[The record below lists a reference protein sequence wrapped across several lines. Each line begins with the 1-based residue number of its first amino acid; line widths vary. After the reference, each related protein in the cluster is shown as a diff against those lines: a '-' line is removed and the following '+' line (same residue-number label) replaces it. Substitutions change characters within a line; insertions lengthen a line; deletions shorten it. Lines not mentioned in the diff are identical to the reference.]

1 MQKNKKLRQG
11 RQVLSVHCEET
22 WWVEPGAE
30 TPGERGML
38 VLCGAPPTRS
48 SPRTTR
54 VGGILCLTCRRKG
67 SGVARLW
74 MVVREGAVVGL
85 WTSASTEAVTSVS
98 GSCLN
103 SLSTV
108 LGAFAL

>member
-1 MQKNKKLRQG
+1 M
-11 RQVLSVHCEET
+11 LSVHCEET
-22 WWVEPGAE
+22 WWVEPGTE
-30 TPGERGML
+30 TPGEQGML
-38 VLCGAPPTRS
+38 VPCGAPPTWS

-67 SGVARLW
+67 SGVAHLW
-74 MVVREGAVVGL
+74 MVVRESAAVGL
-85 WTSASTEAVTSVS
+85 WALASTEAVTSVL

-108 LGAFAL
+108 LGTFAL